1 MNRWL
6 YLVTRNTGKLQ
17 EVQEILAPFSLEVR
31 SIHDFYALSEIKETG
46 NSYAENA
53 LLKARQGF
61 ALTGEICAGEDS
73 GLEITALGGAP
84 GIYSAR
90 FGGESLSF
98 SEKMAQIIKHLE
110 GLPLEKRSARF
121 VCVVALVFPG
131 GEKLFEGICEGWIAE
146 SPQGNKGFGY
156 DPIFVFPPFEKT
168 FAELGPE
175 IKNRYSH
182 RAQAFRKCA
191 EFLIREVYPS
201 KVTPCRLQSP
211 GGFRHKPENPA
222 E

>member
-6 YLVTRNTGKLQ
+6 YLVTRNIGKLR
-17 EVQEILAPFSLEVR
+17 EAQEILAPFSLEVR
-31 SIHDFYALSEIKETG
+31 SIHDFYTLPEIKETG

-61 ALTGEICAGEDS
+61 AITGEICVGEDS
-73 GLEITALGGAP
+73 GLEVTALDGAP
-84 GIYSAR
+84 GIHSAR
-90 FGGESLSF
+90 FGGENLSF
-98 SEKMAQIIKHLE
+98 PEKIAQIVKLLE
-110 GLPLEKRSARF
+110 GLPSKKRSARF

-131 GEKLFEGICEGWIAE
+131 REKLFEGICEGWIAE
-146 SPQGNKGFGY
+146 RPRGKEGFGY

-168 FAELGPE
+168 FAELGPAT
-175 IKNRYSH
+175 KNRYSH

-191 EFLIREVYPS
+191 EFLIKEVYPS
-201 KVTPCRLQSP
+201 RIALCHQKSP
-211 GGFRHKPENPA
+211 GGFQYKPEDPV